1 MLGTRQEGAEAGD
14 RCCPPLSSRL
24 WCGRQASLLPPSPPP
39 HTHGGPQP
47 LGCCPVLRQLPLHG
61 PEGPSPS
68 SGASGT
74 APPHPLPL
82 AQTVTEGA
90 DPGQPPRALSTP
102 SSQPEWRGTVA
113 LGCRGGGPW
122 RGVAAGAGAEAGCR
136 WAPPDSLRVVHA
148 TSEAER
154 NKPARWAAA
163 WRRGAVS
170 TRLGV
175 RDVPGR
181 APRVPTTKPDTVLGA
196 GTDRR
201 GGALFPTWTGARVP
215 RPSANGA
222 SIKTH
227 SRKRETSPAPPPA
240 GGRRGALLSP
250 QGLRLPSS
258 LHLGSRSGPEAQ
270 AGARRQMAANGAGG
284 SGPRAAGRGS
294 WLRSPGRALP
304 GAHCHGDERAGIRGW
319 VRLFQ
324 PPSCAH
330 TRHLCS
336 LAAQAPSC
344 HDAPETA
351 WARRRARQND
361 RLPGG
366 LQSGAPGAQG
376 AAHLPPC
383 GPHAGKHPAPSG
395 ARTPSGRSPPGMV
408 ACRAGRMCGV
418 LGLPLQGPVQ
428 CARLG
433 RGCS

>member
-90 DPGQPPRALSTP
+90 DPGQPPRAFSTP

-196 GTDRR
+196 GTDRSGGGGDWGRCSLPGLGR
-201 GGALFPTWTGARVP
+201 GSRGHLQMARQLKHTVEKE
-215 RPSANGA
+215 R
-222 SIKTH
+222 
-227 SRKRETSPAPPPA
+227 RAPPPPRWGQA
-240 GGRRGALLSP
+240 GGTAVPARPAPALVS
-250 QGLRLPSS
+250 
-258 LHLGSRSGPEAQ
+258 
-270 AGARRQMAANGAGG
+270 
-284 SGPRAAGRGS
+284 
-294 WLRSPGRALP
+294 
-304 GAHCHGDERAGIRGW
+304 
-319 VRLFQ
+319 
-324 PPSCAH
+324 
-330 TRHLCS
+330 
-336 LAAQAPSC
+336 
-344 HDAPETA
+344 
-351 WARRRARQND
+351 
-361 RLPGG
+361 
-366 LQSGAPGAQG
+366 APG
-376 AAHLPPC
+376 
-383 GPHAGKHPAPSG
+383 
-395 ARTPSGRSPPGMV
+395 V
-408 ACRAGRMCGV
+408 
-418 LGLPLQGPVQ
+418 PLRP
-428 CARLG
+428 
-433 RGCS
+433 

>member
-163 WRRGAVS
+163 WRQGAVS
-170 TRLGV
+170 TRLVSVTSQDAHRGSP
-175 RDVPGR
+175 RRNRTQCWGR
-181 APRVPTTKPDTVLGA
+181 GLT
-196 GTDRR
+196 
-201 GGALFPTWTGARVP
+201 
-215 RPSANGA
+215 
-222 SIKTH
+222 
-227 SRKRETSPAPPPA
+227 EA
-240 GGRRGALLSP
+240 GGG
-250 QGLRLPSS
+250 
-258 LHLGSRSGPEAQ
+258 
-270 AGARRQMAANGAGG
+270 GAGG
-284 SGPRAAGRGS
+284 AVPYLDWGAGPAAICKWR
-294 WLRSPGRALP
+294 
-304 GAHCHGDERAGIRGW
+304 
-319 VRLFQ
+319 V
-324 PPSCAH
+324 
-330 TRHLCS
+330 
-336 LAAQAPSC
+336 
-344 HDAPETA
+344 
-351 WARRRARQND
+351 N
-361 RLPGG
+361 
-366 LQSGAPGAQG
+366 
-376 AAHLPPC
+376 
-383 GPHAGKHPAPSG
+383 
-395 ARTPSGRSPPGMV
+395 
-408 ACRAGRMCGV
+408 
-418 LGLPLQGPVQ
+418 
-428 CARLG
+428 
-433 RGCS
+433 